1 MAVLN
6 IKDERAHRLAR
17 ELADRT
23 GENLTRA
30 VVHAI
35 EEKLERLTL
44 ANDRQSRLKVL
55 MRIANEAAALP
66 IMDDRTPEEIIGYDE
81 DGLPS

>member
-35 EEKLERLTL
+35 EEKLERLAL
-44 ANDRQSRLKVL
+44 ANNKQSRLEAL
-55 MRIANEAAALP
+55 TRIAREAAALP
-66 IMDDRTPEEIIGYDE
+66 ILDDRTPEEIIGYDE
-81 DGLPS
+81 NGLPS